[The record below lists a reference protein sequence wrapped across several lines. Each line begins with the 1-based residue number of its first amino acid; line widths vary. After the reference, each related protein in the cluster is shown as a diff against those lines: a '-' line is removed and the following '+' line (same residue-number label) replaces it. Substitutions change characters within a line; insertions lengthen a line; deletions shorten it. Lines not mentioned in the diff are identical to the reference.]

1 MSIKPIRRLL
11 IANRGEIARRVIRS
25 AHEMGISTAAIYAD
39 GDVGAP
45 FVRDADTAIA
55 LNGTTSAETYLNADK
70 VLAACQRVGAD
81 AVHPG
86 YGFLSENAEFA
97 QAVID
102 AGMRWVG
109 PSPDAIRQMGDKL
122 AAKRLIRE
130 ADVPTL
136 PALELNGAEAA
147 TGHAALPHIDGRPR
161 VAIYLLRPPYLDPK
175 SGSIIEAV
183 YRALEEAGGT
193 ASGDVIIARVA
204 ALNDGAGFI
213 RPNGKRMTD
222 TDVAGTLRWLV
233 TKRRLHVH
241 IGQDFQAAAKEIGYP
256 VLVKASAGGGGRGMR
271 VVESPDELDAA
282 INGARR
288 EAGAAFGDDTLFLE
302 RWVTAARHV
311 EIQIL
316 GDTHGN
322 VVHLFE
328 RECSIQRRHQK
339 IIEEAPSSAVG
350 PELRARMGAAA
361 VSAAQ
366 RIGYAS
372 AGTVEFLLDG
382 EDFWFLEVNTR
393 LQVEHPVT
401 EEITGLDLVREQLR
415 IAEGEELGYG
425 QDDLAI
431 NGHAIEA
438 RLYAEDPTRNF
449 LPSPGI
455 IKVWHPAPGGLARFD
470 SGVESGSE
478 VSVEFDPMI
487 AKVIA
492 HAPTRREAAAKLAR
506 ALEQTA
512 LQGLRHNRDFL
523 VATLREPAFLAGDT
537 TTDFIERIDPPRRRE
552 LDAQSLADV
561 VIAATM
567 TAQAA
572 HRANA
577 KVLAAFR
584 SGWRNSMMP
593 PERTKFRHGDEEI
606 AVSYRSQRDGTFKV
620 TLGENEPRT
629 VTVFS
634 AEDGQVDLEID
645 GHRLQLAITN
655 TEDRWLIHGTDFD
668 VELTELPRLPLPGL
682 LEVKGGLTAPM
693 PGNVLTTHVR
703 QGEEVRE
710 GQLLL
715 ILEAMKMQHR
725 ITAPFDGSVKEL
737 HVSEGEQVDN
747 GALLV
752 MLEEA
757 GGES

>member
-11 IANRGEIARRVIRS
+11 VANRGEISRRVIRS

-55 LNGTTSAETYLNADK
+55 LNGTTSAQTYLDVGK
-70 VLAACQRVGAD
+70 VLAACRRVGAD

-86 YGFLSENAEFA
+86 YGFLSENAAFA
-97 QAVID
+97 KAVVD

-109 PSPDAIRQMGDKL
+109 PSPEAIEQMGDKL
-122 AAKRLIRE
+122 AAKRVIRE
-130 ADVPTL
+130 AEVPTL
-136 PALELNGAEAA
+136 PAIEL
-147 TGHAALPHIDGRPR
+147 
-161 VAIYLLRPPYLDPK
+161 K
-175 SGSIIEAV
+175 
-183 YRALEEAGGT
+183 AGE
-193 ASGDVIIARVA
+193 
-204 ALNDGAGFI
+204 
-213 RPNGKRMTD
+213 
-222 TDVAGTLRWLV
+222 
-233 TKRRLHVH
+233 
-241 IGQDFQAAAKEIGYP
+241 DFQAAAQQIGYP

-271 VVESPDELDAA
+271 VVESPDDLDAA
-282 INGARR
+282 ITGARR

-302 RWVTAARHV
+302 RWITAARHV

-339 IIEEAPSSAVG
+339 IIEEAPSSAVD
-350 PELRARMGAAA
+350 PELRAEMGAAA
-361 VSAAQ
+361 VSAAK

-382 EDFWFLEVNTR
+382 NQFWFLEVNTR

-425 QDDLAI
+425 QSDLAI
-431 NGHAIEA
+431 DGHAIEA

-449 LPSPGI
+449 LPSPGAI
-455 IKVWHPAPGGLARFD
+455 EVWRPAPGGLARFD

-552 LDAQSLADV
+552 LDAQSLSDA

-567 TAQAA
+567 AAQAA
-572 HRANA
+572 HRASA

-584 SGWRNSMMP
+584 SGWRNSLMP
-593 PERTKFRHGDEEI
+593 PERTKFRHGEDEI
-606 AVSYRSQRDGTFKV
+606 VVSYRSQRDGTFKV
-620 TLGENEPRT
+620 TLGEDEPRT
-629 VTVFS
+629 VAVFGV
-634 AEDGQVDLEID
+634 EGGQVDLEID
-645 GHRLQLAITN
+645 GRRLQLAITGL
-655 TEDRWLIHGTDFD
+655 EDRWLVHGTDFD
-668 VELTELPRLPLPGL
+668 VELIELPRLPPPGL
-682 LEVKGGLTAPM
+682 LEIKGGLTAPM
-693 PGNVLTTHVR
+693 PGNVLATHVR
-703 QGEEVRE
+703 QGDDVRE

-725 ITAPFDGSVKEL
+725 IVAPFDGSVKEL
-737 HVSEGEQVDN
+737 HVSEGDQVDN

-757 GGES
+757 GGE

>member
-1 MSIKPIRRLL
+1 MNATIKPIRRLL
-11 IANRGEIARRVIRS
+11 VANRGEIARRVIRS

-55 LNGTTSAETYLNADK
+55 LNGTTSAQTYLDVGK
-70 VLAACQRVGAD
+70 VLAACRRVGAD

-86 YGFLSENAEFA
+86 YGFLSENAAFA
-97 QAVID
+97 RAVVD

-109 PSPDAIRQMGDKL
+109 PSPEAIEQMGDKL
-122 AAKRLIRE
+122 AAKRVIRE
-130 ADVPTL
+130 AEVPTL
-136 PALELNGAEAA
+136 PATEL
-147 TGHAALPHIDGRPR
+147 
-161 VAIYLLRPPYLDPK
+161 K
-175 SGSIIEAV
+175 
-183 YRALEEAGGT
+183 AGE
-193 ASGDVIIARVA
+193 
-204 ALNDGAGFI
+204 
-213 RPNGKRMTD
+213 
-222 TDVAGTLRWLV
+222 
-233 TKRRLHVH
+233 
-241 IGQDFQAAAKEIGYP
+241 DFQAAAKDIGYP

-282 INGARR
+282 ITGARR

-302 RWVTAARHV
+302 CWITAARHV

-339 IIEEAPSSAVG
+339 IIEEAPSPAVG

-361 VSAAQ
+361 VSAAK

-382 EDFWFLEVNTR
+382 DDFWFLEVNTR

-415 IAEGEELGYG
+415 VAEGEELGYG

-449 LPSPGI
+449 LPSPGTI
-455 IKVWHPAPGGLARFD
+455 EVWRPAPRGLARFD

-552 LDAQSLADV
+552 LDAQSLSDAA
-561 VIAATM
+561 IAAAM
-567 TAQAA
+567 AAQAA
-572 HRANA
+572 HRASA

-584 SGWRNSMMP
+584 SGWRNSLMP
-593 PERTKFRHGDEEI
+593 PERTKFRHGDDEI
-606 AVSYRSQRDGTFKV
+606 AVGYRSQRDGTFKV
-620 TLGENEPRT
+620 TLGEDEPRT
-629 VTVFS
+629 VAVFGVGG
-634 AEDGQVDLEID
+634 GQVDLEID
-645 GHRLQLAITN
+645 GRRLQLAITGL
-655 TEDRWLIHGTDFD
+655 EDRWLVHGTDFD
-668 VELTELPRLPLPGL
+668 VELTELPRLPPPGL
-682 LEVKGGLTAPM
+682 LEIKGGLTAPM
-693 PGNVLTTHVR
+693 PGNVLATHVQ
-703 QGEEVRE
+703 QGDDVRE

-725 ITAPFDGSVKEL
+725 IVAPFDGSVKEL
-737 HVSEGEQVDN
+737 HVSEGDQVDN

-757 GGES
+757 GGG

>member
-1 MSIKPIRRLL
+1 MTIKPIRRLL
-11 IANRGEIARRVIRS
+11 VANRGEIARRVIRS

-55 LNGTTSAETYLNADK
+55 LNGTTSAQTYLSLDK
-70 VLAACQRVGAD
+70 VLDACRRVGAD

-86 YGFLSENAEFA
+86 YGFLSENAAFA
-97 QAVID
+97 KAVVN

-109 PSPDAIRQMGDKL
+109 PSPEAIEQMGDKL
-122 AAKRLIRE
+122 AAKRVIME
-130 ADVPTL
+130 AEVPTL
-136 PALELNGAEAA
+136 PAIEL
-147 TGHAALPHIDGRPR
+147 
-161 VAIYLLRPPYLDPK
+161 K
-175 SGSIIEAV
+175 
-183 YRALEEAGGT
+183 AGE
-193 ASGDVIIARVA
+193 
-204 ALNDGAGFI
+204 
-213 RPNGKRMTD
+213 
-222 TDVAGTLRWLV
+222 
-233 TKRRLHVH
+233 
-241 IGQDFQAAAKEIGYP
+241 DFQAAAQQIGYP

-282 INGARR
+282 ITGARR

-302 RWVTAARHV
+302 RWITAARHV

-339 IIEEAPSSAVG
+339 IIEEAPSPAVDA
-350 PELRARMGAAA
+350 ELRAEMGAAA
-361 VSAAQ
+361 VSAAK

-382 EDFWFLEVNTR
+382 NQFWFLEVNTR

-431 NGHAIEA
+431 DGHAIEA

-449 LPSPGI
+449 LPSPGAI
-455 IKVWHPAPGGLARFD
+455 EVWRPAPGGLARFD

-537 TTDFIERIDPPRRRE
+537 TTDFIERINPPRRRE
-552 LDAQSLADV
+552 LDAQSLSDA
-561 VIAATM
+561 VIAAAM
-567 TAQAA
+567 AAQAA

-593 PERTKFRHGDEEI
+593 PERTKFRHGDDEI
-606 AVSYRSQRDGTFKV
+606 AVSYRSQRDGTFQV
-620 TLGENEPRT
+620 TLDEDEPRT
-629 VTVFS
+629 VAVFGV
-634 AEDGQVDLEID
+634 EGGQVDLEID
-645 GHRLQLAITN
+645 GRRLQLAIAGA
-655 TEDRWLIHGTDFD
+655 EDRWLVHGTDFD
-668 VELTELPRLPLPGL
+668 VDLTELPRLPLPGL
-682 LEVKGGLTAPM
+682 LEIKGGLTAPM
-693 PGNVLTTHVR
+693 PGNVLATHVQ
-703 QGEEVRE
+703 QGEDVRE

-725 ITAPFDGSVKEL
+725 IVAPFDGSVKEL
-737 HVSEGEQVDN
+737 HVNEGDQVDN

-752 MLEEA
+752 MLEES

>member
-1 MSIKPIRRLL
+1 MTIKPIRRLL
-11 IANRGEIARRVIRS
+11 VANRGEIARRVIRS

-55 LNGTTSAETYLNADK
+55 LNGTTSAQTYLSLDK
-70 VLAACQRVGAD
+70 VLDACRRVGAD

-86 YGFLSENAEFA
+86 YGFLSENAAFA
-97 QAVID
+97 KAVVN

-109 PSPDAIRQMGDKL
+109 PSPEAIEQMGDKL
-122 AAKRLIRE
+122 AAKRVIME
-130 ADVPTL
+130 AEVPTL
-136 PALELNGAEAA
+136 PAIEL
-147 TGHAALPHIDGRPR
+147 
-161 VAIYLLRPPYLDPK
+161 K
-175 SGSIIEAV
+175 
-183 YRALEEAGGT
+183 AGE
-193 ASGDVIIARVA
+193 
-204 ALNDGAGFI
+204 
-213 RPNGKRMTD
+213 
-222 TDVAGTLRWLV
+222 
-233 TKRRLHVH
+233 
-241 IGQDFQAAAKEIGYP
+241 DFQAAAQQIGYP

-271 VVESPDELDAA
+271 VVESPDDLDAA
-282 INGARR
+282 ITGARR

-302 RWVTAARHV
+302 RWITAARHV

-339 IIEEAPSSAVG
+339 IIEEAPSSAVDA
-350 PELRARMGAAA
+350 ELRAEMGAAA
-361 VSAAQ
+361 VSAAK

-382 EDFWFLEVNTR
+382 NQFWFLEVNTR

-425 QDDLAI
+425 QSDLAI
-431 NGHAIEA
+431 DGHAIEA

-449 LPSPGI
+449 LPSPGAI
-455 IKVWHPAPGGLARFD
+455 EVWRPAPGGLARFD

-552 LDAQSLADV
+552 LDAQSLSDA

-567 TAQAA
+567 AAQAA

-593 PERTKFRHGDEEI
+593 PERTKFRHGDDEI
-606 AVSYRSQRDGTFKV
+606 AVSYRSQRDGAFQV
-620 TLGENEPRT
+620 TLDEDEPRT
-629 VTVFS
+629 VAVFGV
-634 AEDGQVDLEID
+634 EGGQVDLEID
-645 GHRLQLAITN
+645 GRRLQLAIAG
-655 TEDRWLIHGTDFD
+655 TEDRWLVHGTDFD
-668 VELTELPRLPLPGL
+668 VDLTELPRLPLPGL
-682 LEVKGGLTAPM
+682 LEIKGGLTAPM
-693 PGNVLTTHVR
+693 PGNVLATHVQ
-703 QGEEVRE
+703 QGEEVQE

-725 ITAPFDGSVKEL
+725 IVAPFDGSVKEL
-737 HVSEGEQVDN
+737 HVGEGDQVDN

-757 GGES
+757 QQ